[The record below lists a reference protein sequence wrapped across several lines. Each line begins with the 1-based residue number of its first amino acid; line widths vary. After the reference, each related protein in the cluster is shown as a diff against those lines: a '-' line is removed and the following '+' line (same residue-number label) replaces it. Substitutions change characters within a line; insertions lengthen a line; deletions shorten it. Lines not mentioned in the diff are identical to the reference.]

1 MLRAGLKG
9 LFDDPAATLEAV
21 GVAPT
26 ARAETVDIAGFAH
39 LPVPMPGKWPDGY
52 CHSRRRF
59 TKSVSPTWR
68 SRFSRSAARMAWT

>member
-9 LFDDPAATLEAV
+9 LFDDSQIEAV

-39 LPVPMPGKWPDGY
+39 ARACPGNGLTATATHEDVL
-52 CHSRRRF
+52 
-59 TKSVSPTWR
+59 KSVSPVWR
-68 SRFSRSAARMAWT
+68 SCFSRSAARMAWT